1 DGRTERSCDKA
12 VAKMPL
18 PRPCKAGIARAYR
31 EAEPE
36 GMAASSLAS
45 PSPAPIAKETCH
57 AKQENAEPGGQMC
70 TDHRQAEAGR
80 HCGGSKGGDEN
91 DGDPVGDGHVRFAAA
106 ANARLPGGAKDQ
118 SRRT

>member
-1 DGRTERSCDKA
+1 MQAHPPGFTQQHAGRQNRAQLRQA
-12 VAKMPL
+12 VAKMPP

-70 TDHRQAEAGR
+70 TAM
-80 HCGGSKGGDEN
+80 
-91 DGDPVGDGHVRFAAA
+91 
-106 ANARLPGGAKDQ
+106 
-118 SRRT
+118 RTTAILLGMVM